1 MRDDDNLKVCFET
14 MELRYKKT
22 MKESKRHHNNY
33 VELRNQFNN
42 FLEGRINLFFI
53 HFQQSTSE

>member
-1 MRDDDNLKVCFET
+1 MRDDDNLKACLET
-14 MELRYKKT
+14 TELRLEET

-42 FLEGRINLFFI
+42 FLEGRINQMFI
-53 HFQQSTSE
+53 QK

>member
-1 MRDDDNLKVCFET
+1 MRDDDNLKACLET
-14 MELRYKKT
+14 TELRLEET

-42 FLEGRINLFFI
+42 FLEGRINQMFI
-53 HFQQSTSE
+53 QLQQSTSE